1 MVPLFENSLL
11 LDRNSFL
18 LMEWRPPIPPS
29 LLSPQLKRMY
39 FIAPGRRLVKRPN
52 ADQSGMVSHAVTQ
65 RTLARIRRC
74 CTTRIGLQRR
84 TVHLEHAHGEL
95 PVPLSSTQSA
105 DFLLAHVLY
114 MLTCCLDVC
123 ACSFSS
129 SPYDP
134 GGYFVV
140 KGTEKVI
147 LIQEQLSKNRIIVEH
162 DSKGQIQAS
171 VTSSMHECKSKTTK
185 AGRNC
190 ALAIVQR

>member
-1 MVPLFENSLL
+1 M
-11 LDRNSFL
+11 
-18 LMEWRPPIPPS
+18 
-29 LLSPQLKRMY
+29 
-39 FIAPGRRLVKRPN
+39 
-52 ADQSGMVSHAVTQ
+52 
-65 RTLARIRRC
+65 
-74 CTTRIGLQRR
+74 
-84 TVHLEHAHGEL
+84 
-95 PVPLSSTQSA
+95 PLSSAQSA
-105 DFLLAHVLY
+105 DFSLAHVLY

-171 VTSSMHECKSKTTK
+171 VTSSTHERKSKTNITTK
-185 AGRNC
+185 AGRTFLQHNS
-190 ALAIVQR
+190 LVEDVNIAIVLKALGTVHEQEIVQLIDNQIRIATARIAARVHAGARRVHRVAGAGVHRQQAACDGRR